1 MSCWPKC
8 VFVFAMKIV
17 QYSCSVA
24 SLQLHGLQHVRL
36 PCPSPTPRA
45 CSNSCVSSQWCHPTI
60 SSSVCIYY
68 FILAVSYFYL
78 VKKKKNDLNVF
89 YLYIYSLPC
98 LNEDLSNFPD
108 LNKAIWSSLHKSALS
123 TSWRTHGDGQLPA
136 LGKGASLLFAH
147 CGFSLP

>member
-1 MSCWPKC
+1 MCICFCNENSS
-8 VFVFAMKIV
+8 VQLLSRLFATPWTAAC
-17 QYSCSVA
+17 QA
-24 SLQLHGLQHVRL
+24 SLSITNSQSLLKFMCIESVM
-36 PCPSPTPRA
+36 PSNHLIL
-45 CSNSCVSSQWCHPTI
+45 CLYLLFYSSCELFLLSKK
-60 SSSVCIYY
+60 
-68 FILAVSYFYL
+68 
-78 VKKKKNDLNVF
+78 KKKKNDLNVF